1 MASLRDS
8 FNSLTGKSRFV
19 VSRLF
24 VQLTGTGLGPLWG
37 QLQQF
42 QVEANRTD
50 GDLDIMGEG
59 LISLCEALSR
69 RSIEWTAAANEGEI
83 FWSEG
88 EAADYINELFMD
100 SAARY
105 VLEEDE
111 EASNDQPTLSLSSIQ
126 TLVVSIAWA
135 YKGEVPDLETNLASV
150 DALQRAFTALPN
162 LHFNHSL
169 EALQVHFCPFRLEH
183 VLTSEQLLEFFPE
196 LAPL

>member
-1 MASLRDS
+1 MSLRDS

-24 VQLTGTGLGPLWG
+24 IQLAGTGFGPLWG

-42 QVEANRTD
+42 QVEANRSD

-59 LISLCEALSR
+59 LVSLCEALSR
-69 RSIEWTAAANEGEI
+69 RSIEWTAAANEGEV
-83 FWSEG
+83 FWDEG

-111 EASNDQPTLSLSSIQ
+111 EPSGDQSTLTLSGVQ

-135 YKGEVPDLETNLASV
+135 YIGEIPDLEANLADV
-150 DALQRAFTALPN
+150 EALKRALIALPN
-162 LHFNHSL
+162 LHFSHQL
-169 EALQVHFCPFRLEH
+169 EALQVHFCPVRPEYPL
-183 VLTSEQLLEFFPE
+183 SPDQLLEYFPE
-196 LAPL
+196 LSPI